1 MPRPRYVALLVLV
14 LVALTAPA
22 FAHPLG
28 HAVLDWVEGL
38 VQRVEPEFRDLSL
51 FDYLRGTS
59 TCSLRVPGSVDLR
72 DFQVGD
78 FVLALVDRSRGVVLY
93 LRKLTPPV
101 KDERYWEAVR
111 RLQAEGVLG
120 PSEPRGS
127 GISAT
132 SAAQLSYLIEQK
144 NRVAI
149 PSRYEPLTFAEFLT
163 LPPLPAEYTASDWDL
178 VRSHTQRSVRVEGY
192 IAEVIPT
199 MDGTTY
205 GHLPAEGDFHLHLR
219 EMRQSGCFPPG
230 PRGEQ
235 LVAEV
240 TPHFQP
246 PKTRWS
252 YDALLDL
259 CQRQVRVRLSGWL
272 LHDYQ
277 HVQDVGVWRASAWEI
292 HPVTKIEVWDLER
305 QSWQPLP

>member
-1 MPRPRYVALLVLV
+1 MAL
-14 LVALTAPA
+14 AAPGL
-22 FAHPLG
+22 AHPPG

-51 FDYLRGTS
+51 FDFLRGVS

-78 FVLALVDRSRGVVLY
+78 FVLALVDRSRGIVLS
-93 LRKLTPPV
+93 LRKLPPPV

-111 RLQAEGVLG
+111 RLQAEGVVG
-120 PSEPRGS
+120 PSEPGGS
-127 GISAT
+127 GALAP
-132 SAAQLSYLIEQK
+132 AAQLSFLIEQK

-149 PSRYEPLTFAEFLT
+149 PSHYEPLTFAEFLA
-163 LPPLPAEYTASDWDL
+163 LPSLPAEYTASDWGL
-178 VRSHTQRSVRVEGY
+178 VRAHTQRSVSIEGY
-192 IAEVIPT
+192 IAEVIPA
-199 MDGTTY
+199 MDGATY
-205 GHLPAEGDFHLHLR
+205 GRPPEEGDVHLHLR
-219 EMRQSGCFPPG
+219 ETRQPGCFPRG
-230 PRGEQ
+230 PRGKQ

-246 PKTRWS
+246 PKTGWS
-252 YDALLDL
+252 YDALLGL

-292 HPVTKIEVWDLER
+292 HPVTKIEVWDPEH

>member
-1 MPRPRYVALLVLV
+1 MPNRRSVALFVLG
-14 LVALTAPA
+14 LVALAASA
-22 FAHPLG
+22 FANPPG

-51 FDYLRGTS
+51 FDFLRWAS
-59 TCSLRVPGSVDLR
+59 TCRLHVPGSVDLR

-78 FVLALVDRSRGVVLY
+78 FVLALVDRSRGIVLS
-93 LRKLTPPV
+93 LRKLPPPV

-120 PSEPRGS
+120 PSELGGS
-127 GISAT
+127 GALAP
-132 SAAQLSYLIEQK
+132 AAQLSYLIEQK

-149 PSRYEPLTFAEFLT
+149 PSRYEPLTFGEFLA
-163 LPPLPAEYTASDWDL
+163 LPSLPAEYTASDWGL
-178 VRSHTQRSVRVEGY
+178 VLAHTGRSVSLEGY
-192 IAEVIPT
+192 IAEVIPA
-199 MDGTTY
+199 MDGATY
-205 GHLPAEGDFHLHLR
+205 GRPPEEGGVHLHLR
-219 EMRQSGCFPPG
+219 ETRQPGCFPGG
-230 PRGEQ
+230 PRGRQ

-240 TPHFQP
+240 TPHFHP
-246 PKTRWS
+246 PKTRWA

-259 CQRQVRVRLSGWL
+259 CQRQVRVRLLGWL

-292 HPVTKIEVWDLER
+292 HPVTKIEIWDPER